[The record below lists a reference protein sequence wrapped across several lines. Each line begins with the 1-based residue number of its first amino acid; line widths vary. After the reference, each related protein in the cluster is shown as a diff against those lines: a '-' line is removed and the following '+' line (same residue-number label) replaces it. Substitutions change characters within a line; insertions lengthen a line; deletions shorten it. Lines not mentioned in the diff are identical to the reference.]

1 MGPRATDERQFGGGD
16 SVVAVDDLRVT
27 AGRNPLVDSVSF
39 EIGAGQRVGL
49 LGRSGSGKSTIAA
62 AIVGRTAPA
71 LTVTGTVKVA
81 GHEVTHLPPPQ
92 RPAVARPA
100 MVFQYS
106 ATALNPLVRVRA
118 QLRRAGTVPAED
130 ALRDVGF
137 AEPDRILASFPME
150 LSGGQRQRVCIALA
164 LACGGPVLI
173 ADEPTSALDVVSA
186 ATVLTALDRMKDRA
200 LLLITHDVAV
210 AASRCDRLIVVDD
223 GVIVEDGPTTR
234 VLESPSASCTRAL
247 VERAR
252 AADPMQALAA
262 VSQ

>member
-1 MGPRATDERQFGGGD
+1 MNEQVEC
-16 SVVAVDDLRVT
+16 VVVDGLRVT
-27 AGRNPLVDSVSF
+27 AGRVPIVDSVSF
-39 EIGAGQRVGL
+39 EIPAGQRVGL
-49 LGRSGSGKSTIAA
+49 LGPSGSGKSTIAA
-62 AIVGRTAPA
+62 AIVGQTAPA
-71 LTVTGTVKVA
+71 LTVTGTVWVA
-81 GHEVTHLPPPQ
+81 GHDVTHLPPPR
-92 RPAVARPA
+92 RPAEARPA
-100 MVFQYS
+100 MVFQSS
-106 ATALNPLVRVRA
+106 ATALNPMVRVRA
-118 QLRRAGTVPAED
+118 QLRQAGAVTAAE

-137 AEPDRILASFPME
+137 AEPERILASFPME

-186 ATVLTALDRMKDRA
+186 ATVLTALDRTKDRA

-210 AASRCDRLIVVDD
+210 AASRCDRLVVVDD
-223 GVIVEDGPTTR
+223 GVIVEDGPTLQ

-252 AADPMQALAA
+252 AAEPMRGSTA